1 MSRTLIPSLR
11 MSRLCRN
18 RRIGGKRR
26 RGMAGITKREEFMMS
41 TPTMIKA
48 KGDGVKIQLAIWEGK
63 RKQILCV
70 HGITANCRFWD
81 CLASALA
88 LHHRVI
94 AMDLRGRG
102 LSDKPPKGYS
112 IEHHCKDILALMND
126 QSLERPVLMGHSLGA
141 FISLVFAAQYP
152 ERVDCLILVDG
163 GGKLSETQMAKVFA
177 GIKPSL
183 DRLGQ
188 IFPSLETYLSLMKQ
202 APYLQPWN
210 SYMETY
216 FRYEIEKADGGIRSR
231 VHPRHI
237 EEEASNLKKVDSRIF
252 FKKVRVPTL
261 ILRAT
266 KGMMAEDDLLLPE
279 DVVTQ
284 MVHEIPNAKRVDV
297 EGANHYSILFQPNTK
312 RDQAIL
318 DFLKE

>member
-1 MSRTLIPSLR
+1 
-11 MSRLCRN
+11 
-18 RRIGGKRR
+18 
-26 RGMAGITKREEFMMS
+26 
-41 TPTMIKA
+41 MIKTT
-48 KGDGVKIQLAIWEGK
+48 GDGIKIQLAVWEGK
-63 RKQILCV
+63 GKQILCI
-70 HGITANCRFWD
+70 HGITANSRFWD

-88 LHHRVI
+88 PHHRVI
-94 AMDLRGRG
+94 AVDLRGRG
-102 LSDKPPKGYS
+102 LSDKPPTGYS

-126 QSLERPVLMGHSLGA
+126 RGLERPVLIGHSLGA

-152 ERVDCLILVDG
+152 QKVDHLILVDG

-188 IFPSLETYLSLMKQ
+188 IFPSLEAYLSQMKL

-216 FRYEIEKADGGIRSR
+216 FRYEIEEVEGGVRSR
-231 VHPRHI
+231 VHPKHI
-237 EEEASNLKKVDSRIF
+237 EEEALNLGKVDSREF
-252 FKKVRVPTL
+252 YVKVTCPTL

-266 KGMMAEDDLLLPE
+266 KGMLAEDDLLLPE
-279 DVVTQ
+279 DVVER
-284 MVHEIPNAKRVDV
+284 MVREIPNAKKVDV
-297 EGANHYSILFQPNTK
+297 EGTNHYSILFQPNPK

-318 DFLKE
+318 KFLNQSLP

>member
-1 MSRTLIPSLR
+1 MPEPI
-11 MSRLCRN
+11 
-18 RRIGGKRR
+18 
-26 RGMAGITKREEFMMS
+26 
-41 TPTMIKA
+41 MIKA
-48 KGDGVKIQLAIWEGK
+48 KGDGHKIQLAVWEGK
-63 RKQILCV
+63 GKQILCI
-70 HGITANCRFWD
+70 HGITANSRFWD

-88 LHHRVI
+88 SHHRVI

-102 LSDKPPKGYS
+102 LSDKPPTGYS

-126 QSLERPVLMGHSLGA
+126 QGLERPVLMGHSLGA
-141 FISLVFAAQYP
+141 FISLVFAAKYP
-152 ERVDCLILVDG
+152 QRVDRLILVDG

-188 IFPSLETYLSLMKQ
+188 VFPSIEAYLLQMKQ

-216 FRYEIEKADGGIRSR
+216 FRYEIEEVEGGVRSR
-231 VHPRHI
+231 VHPKHI
-237 EEEASNLKKVDSRIF
+237 EEEARNLGKVDSSQF
-252 FKKVRVPTL
+252 YTKVTSPTL

-266 KGMMAEDDLLLPE
+266 KGMLAEDDLLLPE
-279 DVVTQ
+279 DVADR
-284 MVHEIPNAKRVDV
+284 MAREIPNAKRVNV
-297 EGANHYSILFQPNTK
+297 EGTNHYSILFQPNKK

-318 DFLKE
+318 EFLKK